1 MMLEK
6 KVRNQRRQLL
16 VFNTAAKPGS
26 DNEESDGSDKEDGN
40 RKHYTLTRQGKSKR
54 SKKA

>member
-1 MMLEK
+1 MLEK
-6 KVRNQRRQLL
+6 KVRNQKRHLS

-26 DNEESDGSDKEDGN
+26 DNEDLDGLEKEDGN
-40 RKHYTLTRQGKSKR
+40 REHYNLTRQGKSKS

>member
-1 MMLEK
+1 MLEK
-6 KVRNQRRQLL
+6 KVSNKKRHLS

-26 DNEESDGSDKEDGN
+26 DNEESDDSYKKDGN
-40 RKHYTLTRQGKSKR
+40 RKNPALTLKINPKN

>member
-1 MMLEK
+1 MLEK

>member
-40 RKHYTLTRQGKSKR
+40 RKH
-54 SKKA
+54 